1 MPSGSFSARMQYWLM
16 GLALIG
22 IFLITA
28 NPLTYT
34 QAITK
39 GFSDVIDYMAIA
51 HSTNLDSLYTLSQQ
65 HALHRIERWPVHFL
79 MGQLAF
85 FMQVDVWA
93 LERVAVVISMV
104 CMLALIN
111 LLRITQWQKIAI
123 VALLLFSPYALRQ
136 YYAVPGML
144 VDCLFY
150 LAITGMAVAM
160 TNKNTKAVI
169 VAMCLAILLRQ
180 TGLVLLPIFWI
191 YCWYLAQQRNLLMEG
206 SLFAI
211 GSFFLVKGLASWV
224 FAPVT
229 SDYVAMHTLGIFYWL
244 AAKPQWHE
252 WIDFMGRYGLML
264 FTLAPLVILVQ
275 RLRPE
280 DWLWIAFFFWLHVQP
295 LLAGPHVSGSN
306 VDRLAIYGLPFLAM
320 LLGHGIAQ
328 KRWVLIFVI
337 LVFIESLLPNFSVL
351 NTLPYPRA
359 LFVLMVLSVCLASLG
374 IWWHQRYRI
383 QAHV

>member
-1 MPSGSFSARMQYWLM
+1 MPLHPLSTRMQYWLI

-34 QAITK
+34 QAVDK

-51 HSTNLDSLYTLSQQ
+51 NSSHLDSLYPLSKQYP
-65 HALHRIERWPVHFL
+65 LHRLERWPVHFL

-104 CMLALIN
+104 FILTLIN

-150 LAITGMAVAM
+150 IAITGMAVAIA
-160 TNKNTKAVI
+160 NKNTKAVI

-180 TGLVLLPIFWI
+180 TGLLLIPIFWI
-191 YCWYLAQQRNLLMEG
+191 YCWYLAQQRNLLIGG

-211 GSFFLVKGLASWV
+211 GSFFLVKALASWV

-229 SDYVAMHTLGIFYWL
+229 GDYVAMHTLGIFYWL

-264 FTLAPLVILVQ
+264 FTLAPLAILVQ
-275 RLRPE
+275 RLRRE
-280 DWLWIAFFFWLHVQP
+280 DWLWIAFFFWLHAQP

-320 LLGHGIAQ
+320 LLCYGSNQ
-328 KRWVLIFVI
+328 KRLIILFSSLIF
-337 LVFIESLLPNFSVL
+337 LSSLLPNFSVL
-351 NTLPYPRA
+351 HGIPYGRLFFVTLIVGISI
-359 LFVLMVLSVCLASLG
+359 FSVWIHRRLEKNLVNRG
-374 IWWHQRYRI
+374 
-383 QAHV
+383 